1 MTIGIFCSANDNIDR
16 TYFDLTAELGRWCAR
31 QGHTIVFGGC
41 NVGLMECVAR
51 AAKEAGGRTVGI
63 IPMLVERHGRAFDD
77 MDVHIPCDDLNDRKA
92 LMMARSDVFIALPG
106 GIGTL
111 DEVFTV
117 AASASIGYHC
127 KRVILYNM
135 NGFWDSLIAVLN
147 DLTNKGMIR
156 GDIHRHICTADSLE
170 EIARLLESGS

>member
-63 IPMLVERHGRAFDD
+63 VPMLVERHGRAFDD

-106 GIGTL
+106 G
-111 DEVFTV
+111 
-117 AASASIGYHC
+117 IGYHC

>member
-1 MTIGIFCSANDNIDR
+1 
-16 TYFDLTAELGRWCAR
+16 
-31 QGHTIVFGGC
+31 
-41 NVGLMECVAR
+41 
-51 AAKEAGGRTVGI
+51 
-63 IPMLVERHGRAFDD
+63 
-77 MDVHIPCDDLNDRKA
+77 
-92 LMMARSDVFIALPG
+92 MMARSDVFIALPG

>member
-1 MTIGIFCSANDNIDR
+1 MGI
-16 TYFDLTAELGRWCAR
+16 
-31 QGHTIVFGGC
+31 V
-41 NVGLMECVAR
+41 
-51 AAKEAGGRTVGI
+51 
-63 IPMLVERHGRAFDD
+63 PMLVERHGRAFDD

-156 GDIHRHICTADSLE
+156 GNIHRHICTADSLE